1 MVMSTPGLGY
11 RVDAQDARDL
21 RFSSARVA
29 LSAVVLPTP
38 DQELYVRRVRH
49 QLTTNSCVGQALAA
63 AAEICA
69 GITGRSMDLSV
80 SWPYVVGLEAEQ
92 PGYKGPLQ
100 DKGSFPRLVMNAVQK
115 RGLLSEAAWPFSAAT
130 VVRRP
135 SPVAAVGAYN
145 AVGLRYYRIDE
156 VGPTRLSAI
165 EDALVRG
172 YGLLFGMGVDAA
184 YSAYT
189 GSVLGAM
196 GSSVGGHMQVITA
209 VRGPVVRVLN
219 SWGTG
224 WGDQGYGN
232 FDRNFFATM
241 AIQDLYAVQWIPEVI
256 V

>member
-1 MVMSTPGLGY
+1 MAMSSPGLGY
-11 RVDAQDARDL
+11 KVDARDARDL
-21 RFSSARVA
+21 RFGAARVA
-29 LSAVVLPTP
+29 LSAVVLQTP
-38 DQELYVRRVRH
+38 DQERFVRRVR
-49 QLTTNSCVGQALAA
+49 QQFTTNSCVGQALAA

-69 GITGRSMDLSV
+69 GISARTLDLSV
-80 SWPYVVGLEAEQ
+80 SWPYVLGLEAEQ

-100 DKGSFPRLVMNAVQK
+100 DKGSYPRLVMNAVQK
-115 RGLLSEAAWPFSAAT
+115 RGLLSESAWPFSVAT
-130 VVRRP
+130 VTRRP
-135 SPVAAVGAYN
+135 TPAAAVGAYN

-156 VGPTRLSAI
+156 LGAARLSAI

-196 GSSVGGHMQVITA
+196 GRSVGGHMQAITA

-224 WGDQGYGN
+224 WGDQGYAN

-241 AIQDLYAVQWIPEVI
+241 PINDLYAVQWIPEVT